1 MANARLFTPALVSLI
16 LISFLTGASEF
27 IMVGILPDVAADLD
41 TPYQTVGVLISVFA
55 VSYALSAPI
64 VTMFTG
70 RMNRYN
76 LIMMLALVFT
86 VTDALSMLS
95 WNYASLALS
104 RALNAVASGPLVAV
118 GMTFVMDIT
127 TPENRARSVAWVFAG
142 FSMASMFG
150 LPVGNMVG
158 NMFGWRAAFAFI
170 LTVAVIECVLL
181 WRFLP
186 RNTPVPDDT
195 TRFDP
200 GVFTDRRILMNMV
213 ITCATGTGVFVV
225 YTYLTPLFQE
235 CAGIPEEWVFLFL
248 MLYGVSCLVGTLT
261 SGRIAEHGGFRL
273 MRVLFLLEA
282 VFGLMISL
290 FSGSTV
296 LMVAS
301 MFMFAA
307 GSNFMNSSNQIDYL
321 EVGRNDYPLSVSF
334 CSSLNPVSF
343 NLGVAFGSFIG
354 GVIYDS
360 MGLGMLGFGAMAFLL
375 VSSLFS
381 VLLVRYGRKHPEKRT
396 SVM

>member
-1 MANARLFTPALVSLI
+1 MAEGKLFTPALVSLI

-27 IMVGILPDVAADLD
+27 IMVGILPDVSADLD
-41 TPYQTVGVLISVFA
+41 IPYQTVGALVSVFA

-64 VTMFTG
+64 ITSFTG
-70 RMNRYN
+70 RMNRFR
-76 LIMMLALVFT
+76 LIMILAAVFV
-86 VTDALSMLS
+86 VTDAFSMLA
-95 WNYASLALS
+95 WDYASLAVS
-104 RALNAVASGPLVAV
+104 RCVNAISSGPLVAV

-127 TPENRARSVAWVFAG
+127 SPENRPRSVAWIFAG

-150 LPVGNMVG
+150 LPIGNMVG

-170 LTVAVIECVLL
+170 LIVALAEFFLL

-186 RNTPVPDDT
+186 RNTPVPDKT
-195 TRFDP
+195 AKFDP
-200 GVFTDRRILMNMV
+200 GVFTDRRMLINMV
-213 ITCATGTGVFVV
+213 ITTATGTGVFVV

-235 CAGIPEEWVFLFL
+235 GACIPEEWVFLAL
-248 MLYGVSCLVGTLT
+248 MCYGVSCLIGTLT

-273 MRVLFLLEA
+273 MRVLFLLEGA
-282 VFGLMISL
+282 FGLLISL
-290 FSGSTV
+290 FYGSTL

-307 GSNFMNSSNQIDYL
+307 GSNFMNSSNQINYL
-321 EVGRNDYPLSVSF
+321 EVGKMDYPLSVSF

-343 NLGVAFGSFIG
+343 NMGVALGSFIG
-354 GVIYDS
+354 GVIYETA
-360 MGLGMLGFGAMAFLL
+360 GLGMLGYGAAAFLV

-381 VLLVRYGRKHPEKRT
+381 VILVRFGSKHPEKRT
-396 SVM
+396 TVM